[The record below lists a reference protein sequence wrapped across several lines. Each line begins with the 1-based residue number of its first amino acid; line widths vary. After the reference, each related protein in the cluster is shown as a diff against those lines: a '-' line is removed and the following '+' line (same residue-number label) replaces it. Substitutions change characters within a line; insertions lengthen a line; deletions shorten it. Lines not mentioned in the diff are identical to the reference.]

1 MYLTRS
7 LEKIVS
13 TASGFFPVVLVTG
26 ARQVGKTTLLRQMME
41 SSGVQ
46 GYVSLDDPL
55 RREMATSDPGLFI
68 KNSFVVQ
75 DLPLQGE
82 KIS

>member
-7 LEKIVS
+7 LERIVS

-46 GYVSLDDPL
+46 GYVSLDDP
-55 RREMATSDPGLFI
+55 ATSDPGLFI
-68 KNSFVVQ
+68 KNSFVV
-75 DLPLQGE
+75 
-82 KIS
+82 

>member
-7 LEKIVS
+7 LEKIMS

-68 KNSFVVQ
+68 KNSFVV
-75 DLPLQGE
+75 
-82 KIS
+82 